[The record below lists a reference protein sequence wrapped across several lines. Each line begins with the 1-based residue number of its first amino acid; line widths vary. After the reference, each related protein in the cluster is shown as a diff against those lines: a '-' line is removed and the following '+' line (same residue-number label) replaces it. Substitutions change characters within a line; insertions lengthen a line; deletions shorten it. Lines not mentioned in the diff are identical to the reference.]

1 VVYLSL
7 MRLALWNN
15 PIHEVGVT
23 VYGEIIN
30 NLRFADDIDLI
41 AVNMKIDSLNTEE
54 HPQQLAT
61 AAHNSSQIPGL
72 KINVVKTK
80 TMVIIKQNISVN
92 IKLGNEQLK
101 QVDDFVYLAVLH
113 CQVNKVIDLFQ
124 CQCLQMMDL
133 VTKIIIWNIIR
144 MASAVVGKLGR
155 ILGDK

>member
-1 VVYLSL
+1 MVYLSL

-61 AAHNSSQIPGL
+61 TAHNSSQIPGL

-80 TMVIIKQNISVN
+80 TMAIIKQNVSVN
-92 IKLGNEQLK
+92 IKLGNEQME
-101 QVDDFVYLAVLH
+101 QVNNFVYLGATITVDASCDKDIQRRISKVKVKAVDLH
-113 CQVNKVIDLFQ
+113 IASTRSVSYGAQV
-124 CQCLQMMDL
+124 
-133 VTKIIIWNIIR
+133 
-144 MASAVVGKLGR
+144 
-155 ILGDK
+155 

>member
-1 VVYLSL
+1 MVYLSL

-23 VYGEIIN
+23 VNGEIIN

-61 AAHNSSQIPGL
+61 TAHNSSQIPGL

-80 TMVIIKQNISVN
+80 TMAIIKQNVSVN
-92 IKLGNEQLK
+92 IKLGNEQMK
-101 QVDDFVYLAVLH
+101 QVDDFLYLAVFTNDGS
-113 CQVNKVIDLFQ
+113 CDKD
-124 CQCLQMMDL
+124 
-133 VTKIIIWNIIR
+133 IWNRIR

-155 ILGDK
+155 MWRDKNVSLTTKVRHYESQG

>member
-1 VVYLSL
+1 MVYLSL

-61 AAHNSSQIPGL
+61 TTHNSSQIPGL

-80 TMVIIKQNISVN
+80 TMAI

-101 QVDDFVYLAVLH
+101 QVDDFLYLAVFTNDGS
-113 CQVNKVIDLFQ
+113 CDKD
-124 CQCLQMMDL
+124 
-133 VTKIIIWNIIR
+133 IWNRIR

-155 ILGDK
+155 MWRDKNVSLTTKVRHYESQG